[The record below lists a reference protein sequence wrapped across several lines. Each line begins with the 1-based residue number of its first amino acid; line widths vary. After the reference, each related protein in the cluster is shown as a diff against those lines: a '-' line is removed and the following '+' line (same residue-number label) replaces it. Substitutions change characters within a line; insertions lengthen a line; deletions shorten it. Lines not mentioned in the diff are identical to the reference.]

1 MLTTFL
7 GILILSQYIRVKM
20 LDIIEMASG
29 YFEQALNATKDI
41 IFKGESFG
49 N

>member
-1 MLTTFL
+1 
-7 GILILSQYIRVKM
+7 M

-29 YFEQALNATKDI
+29 HFEQALNATKDKT
-41 IFKGESFG
+41 FKVESFG